1 MFHDFDAIQVGDERS
16 LQKTIT
22 ADDVRRFVEMTGDD
36 NPLHVDPQYAQA
48 TPFKGVVVHGMLG
61 AAFLSTVIGT
71 QLPGKGALWVSQQMD
86 FLLPVRLGDELT
98 VICTVTR
105 KHAGERLLELDT
117 TILNQHRQKV
127 LTGRGK
133 VKVMAPPAPQALLEA
148 QAPACRV
155 AIVTGGSGGIG
166 SAICERLAQ
175 DGHAVVVHY
184 ARNADAAAQ
193 VCERIKSRGG
203 KAVAVEADLQTA
215 GSAQRLVDAATR
227 HFGGVGVLVNNASG
241 RIAPI
246 PVLST
251 EWTDIQQHL
260 DIQVRA
266 ALALAQLCAKDMATR
281 KSGRIVNI
289 GSQAADGAPTAG
301 WLHYSLAKAA
311 QAALTRSLA
320 LELGPLGI
328 AVNTVAPGMTDTHL
342 IGDIPE
348 KVQLLTARQTPLRR
362 LATPAD
368 IAGAV
373 AYLASDAAQFV
384 TGQTLRVNGGL
395 VM

>member
-1 MFHDFDAIQVGDERS
+1 MFQDFDAIQVGDERS

-36 NPLHVDPQYAQA
+36 NPLHVDPQYAQT
-48 TPFKGVVVHGMLG
+48 TPFKDVVVHGMLG

-86 FLLPVRLGDELT
+86 FLLPVRLGDQLT
-98 VICTVTR
+98 VTCAVIK

-117 TILNQHRQKV
+117 TIVNQHRQKV

-133 VKVMAPPAPQALLEA
+133 VKVM
-148 QAPACRV
+148 QAPGTQAQGTAAEACRV

-166 SAICERLAQ
+166 SAICERLAK
-175 DGHAVVVHY
+175 DGYAVVVHY
-184 ARNADAAAQ
+184 ARNADGAQ
-193 VCERIKSRGG
+193 QICDRIKSSGG
-203 KAVAVEADLQTA
+203 KAVAVGADLLA
-215 GSAQRLVDAATR
+215 EGSAHRLVDAALQN
-227 HFGGVGVLVNNASG
+227 FGGVGLLVNNASA
-241 RIAPI
+241 RIASI
-246 PVLST
+246 PVQSMQ
-251 EWTDIQQHL
+251 WADIQAHL
-260 DIQVRA
+260 DVQVKA
-266 ALALAQLCAKDMATR
+266 ALTLAQLCAKDMAQR
-281 KSGRIVNI
+281 KTGRIVNI
-289 GSQAADGAPTAG
+289 GSQATDGVPTSG
-301 WLHYSLAKAA
+301 WLHYTLAKTA

-320 LELGPLGI
+320 LELGPMGI
-328 AVNTVAPGMTDTHL
+328 GVNTVAPGMTDTNL

-362 LATPAD
+362 LATADD